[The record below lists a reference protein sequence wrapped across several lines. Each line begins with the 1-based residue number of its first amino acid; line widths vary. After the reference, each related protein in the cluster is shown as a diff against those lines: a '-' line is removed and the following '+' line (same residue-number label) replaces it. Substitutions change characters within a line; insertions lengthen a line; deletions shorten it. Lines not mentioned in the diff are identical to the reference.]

1 MAPVLTVAE
10 AAADEQFAARG
21 AIVDATHPTEGA
33 FRQVGPVLAGQPG
46 QGAGVEVPDWSQT
59 STVEILSAA
68 GYTPAE
74 LDSLLTEGVI
84 A

>member
-1 MAPVLTVAE
+1 
-10 AAADEQFAARG
+10 
-21 AIVDATHPTEGA
+21 DATHPTEGT

-46 QGAGVEVPDWSQT
+46 KGEAVTVPDWSET

-74 LDSLLTEGVI
+74 LDFLLTEGVI